1 MEAKPHACAIRL
13 IMRGWLPGIVSQS
26 RGMLRCVQTAEEP
39 GGCRVRG
46 DRLLERMA
54 RRRGAGPLP
63 RDARTDDRVRVA
75 IPETWDR
82 KEVPIRAAASGVSG
96 WRRARRCA

>member
-39 GGCRVRG
+39 GGCRVRRAHLYG
-46 DRLLERMA
+46 HLSEADLLHAFAPFFLVNDRLELGNRRVLLLFERS
-54 RRRGAGPLP
+54 GASPGSDL
-63 RDARTDDRVRVA
+63 RSLG
-75 IPETWDR
+75 
-82 KEVPIRAAASGVSG
+82 ASP
-96 WRRARRCA
+96 A